1 MGLQRRILV
10 PLSLS
15 ALVMFG
21 LSWVW
26 HGLALNDLRDLTIPL
41 GLYIALAAVAYLIIG
56 AILTFSIH
64 HAMANGWIDIR
75 RAFPLKAMLYGAVVG
90 FVVYLIALVFGMAFT
105 GGKLMHM
112 VVDVLWQMVEQ
123 CLGGLMVSLG
133 IIYDLHKS
141 FLENERAI

>member
-64 HAMANGWIDIR
+64 
-75 RAFPLKAMLYGAVVG
+75 
-90 FVVYLIALVFGMAFT
+90 
-105 GGKLMHM
+105 
-112 VVDVLWQMVEQ
+112 
-123 CLGGLMVSLG
+123 
-133 IIYDLHKS
+133 
-141 FLENERAI
+141 